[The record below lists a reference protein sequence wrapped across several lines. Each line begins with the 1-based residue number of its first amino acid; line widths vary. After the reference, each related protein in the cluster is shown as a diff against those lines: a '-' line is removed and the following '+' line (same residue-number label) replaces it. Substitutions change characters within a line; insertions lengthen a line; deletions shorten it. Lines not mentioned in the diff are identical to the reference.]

1 MYQNYLFFVIFQD
14 PPLSSV
20 NGQIRGY
27 TLNYRKLGTAKYK
40 IIGLGVIQK
49 KKSYTIDNLE
59 QWTSYEVRVSLFNLN
74 YHIQSEVVKVV
85 VKGNGK
91 KQDSLTLQAL
101 LF

>member
-1 MYQNYLFFVIFQD
+1 M
-14 PPLSSV
+14 
-20 NGQIRGY
+20 
-27 TLNYRKLGTAKYK
+27 AKYK

-101 LF
+101 FF